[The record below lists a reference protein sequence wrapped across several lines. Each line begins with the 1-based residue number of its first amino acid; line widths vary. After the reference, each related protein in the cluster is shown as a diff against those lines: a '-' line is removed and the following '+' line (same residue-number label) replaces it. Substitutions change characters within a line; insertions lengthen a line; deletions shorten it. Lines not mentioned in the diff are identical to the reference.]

1 MVPAPS
7 TWRLLRTQ
15 PARGAWNMAVDEAIL
30 EFAARGEV
38 PPTLRLYSWAP
49 PCISLGYAQPIND
62 VDLDQLQVFSWEI
75 VRRPTGG
82 KAILHTDELTYS
94 VCGPNS
100 EPRLVGGVLESY
112 QRLSFA
118 LLEALTRLGITAD
131 TVSKSASQQSLNVDN
146 PVCFEV
152 PSNYEITVGS
162 KKLIG
167 SAQAR
172 RKSGVLQHGSLP
184 LSGDLTRILKVLNF
198 PDDNRRQQAAVR
210 LLAHATTVEAVLG
223 YHGDWWLAS
232 QAFRIAFNKTL
243 DMDLQLGGL
252 TPSEGRRAIELYQE
266 KYNNPEWTERF

>member
-1 MVPAPS
+1 
-7 TWRLLRTQ
+7 
-15 PARGAWNMAVDEAIL
+15 MAVDEAIL

-38 PPTLRLYSWAP
+38 PPTLRLYAWAP
-49 PCISLGYAQPIND
+49 PCISLGYAQPIKD
-62 VDLDQLQVFSWEI
+62 VDLDQLQEFGWEI

-82 KAILHTDELTYS
+82 RAILHTDELTYS

-100 EPRLVGGVLESY
+100 EPLLVGGVLESY

-118 LLEALTRLGITAD
+118 LLEALTLIGITAD
-131 TVSKSASQQSLNVDN
+131 AISDSATQKSVAGDN

-184 LSGDLTRILKVLNF
+184 LFGDLTRILKVLDF
-198 PDDNRRQQAAVR
+198 PDVHSRQQAARR
-210 LLAHATTVEAVLG
+210 LLAHGTTAEDVLG
-223 YHGDWWLAS
+223 FRGDWWLTC
-232 QAFRIAFNKTL
+232 QAFQIAFNKTL
-243 DMDLQLGGL
+243 DLNLQHGGL
-252 TPSEGRRAIELYQE
+252 SPSEGRRAMQLYRE

>member
-1 MVPAPS
+1 
-7 TWRLLRTQ
+7 
-15 PARGAWNMAVDEAIL
+15 MAVDEAIL
-30 EFAARGEV
+30 EFTARGEV
-38 PPTLRLYSWAP
+38 PPTLRLYSWTP
-49 PCISLGYAQPIND
+49 PCLSLGYAQTAKD
-62 VDLDQLQVFSWEI
+62 VDMDQLQELGWEI

-82 KAILHTDELTYS
+82 RAILHTNELTYS

-100 EPRLVGGVLESY
+100 EPRLTGGVLESY
-112 QRLSFA
+112 QHLSFA
-118 LLEALTRLGITAD
+118 LLEALTLMGINAD
-131 TVSKSASQQSLNVDN
+131 TVNISASQQTLAGDN

-152 PSNYEITVGS
+152 PSNYEITVDS

-184 LSGDLTRILKVLNF
+184 LSGDLTRILNVLNF

-223 YHGDWWLAS
+223 YRGDWWLAS
-232 QAFRIAFNKTL
+232 QAFRIAFNKAL
-243 DMDLQLGGL
+243 NLNLQLRGL
-252 TPSEGRRAIELYQE
+252 TPSEGKRAMDLYRE